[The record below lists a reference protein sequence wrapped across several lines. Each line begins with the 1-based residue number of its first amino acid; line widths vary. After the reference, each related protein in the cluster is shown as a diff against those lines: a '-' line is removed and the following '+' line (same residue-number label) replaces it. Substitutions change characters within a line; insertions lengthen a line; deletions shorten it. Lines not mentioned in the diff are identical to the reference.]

1 MPPNDSK
8 AGMALGVMASAL
20 PISLLSLACLLV
32 ACRPAPSDSGSFR
45 AGSSR
50 PESGPWF
57 EDITEQSGVR
67 FIQRAGTNYF
77 MPEQMGSGI
86 AVFDFDQ
93 DGRMDLLLLQHTDAT
108 TASEARHQL
117 YRQQPDGTF
126 LDVSSGSGLD
136 LRSRA
141 MGVAAGDLN
150 NDGLPDL
157 VIAEYLGSKVFQN
170 LGQGRFQDVTR
181 ESGVDNPFWAATAS
195 LMDYNRDGRLD
206 LVIGNYLDLD
216 PTQLCRDSRGQR
228 DFCSPSSF
236 GPLPTR
242 LWRNTTVKAG
252 APIRFSDE
260 SERAGLLGA
269 RGAALGMVC
278 ADFDGDR
285 WPDIFCADDGRPN
298 RLFINRRDGTF
309 LEEAVPRG
317 LALNAMGQTAAN
329 MGTAYGDFDRDG
341 LADLFVTHLSD
352 ELHGLWRQ
360 ETRGLYAERLAT
372 TGLQQQAWR
381 GTGFG
386 TVAADFDWDGDLDL
400 ALVNGLVRHSLP
412 GQTPLQSGT
421 AAFWGRYAQRP
432 QLFMNLGR
440 GSFADRSSEHP
451 SFCGQAMVGRS
462 LASADLNQDGAMDLI
477 VSPVGGPVRI
487 YRGIKP
493 PTGHWLRL
501 RLLEPNSGSRDAIG
515 AEVSIRCS
523 QGSWIQVLQ
532 PATGYFSSHEP
543 TLHFGL
549 GAVASVESMEVIWAD
564 GSLESFPGSAADRT
578 LVLRRG
584 TGRTLPP
591 QLPAR

>member
-1 MPPNDSK
+1 
-8 AGMALGVMASAL
+8 MALGLMRATFTIV
-20 PISLLSLACLLV
+20 LLITGCFLV
-32 ACRPAPSDSGSFR
+32 GCRPSTPNSTTPKPSTS
-45 AGSSR
+45 
-50 PESGPWF
+50 PVESPPWF
-57 EDITEQSGVR
+57 QDITERSGVR

-93 DGRMDLLLLQHTDAT
+93 DGRMDLLLLQHTDPA
-108 TASEARHQL
+108 TASEAHHQL
-117 YRQQPDGTF
+117 YHQQPDGTF
-126 LDVSSGSGLD
+126 LDVSPGSGLE
-136 LRSRA
+136 LRGRA
-141 MGVAAGDLN
+141 MGIAAGDLN

-170 LGQGRFQDVTR
+170 LGKGKFKDITR
-181 ESGVDNPFWAATAS
+181 ESGVDNPFWATTVS
-195 LMDYNRDGRLD
+195 LLDDNRDGRLD

-236 GPLPTR
+236 GSLPTR
-242 LWRNTTVKAG
+242 LWRNHTTKPG
-252 APIRFSDE
+252 DPIRFVDE

-269 RGAALGMVC
+269 RGAALGLVC

-285 WPDIFCADDGRPN
+285 WADIFCADDGRPN
-298 RLFINRRDGTF
+298 RLFINQRNGTF

-329 MGTAYGDFDRDG
+329 MGTAYGDFDGDA

-360 ETRGLYAERLAT
+360 DPRGLYAEQLAT

-386 TVAADFDWDGDLDL
+386 TVAADFNWDGNVDL

-412 GQTPLQSGT
+412 GQAPVMPGT
-421 AAFWGRYAQRP
+421 EPFWARYAQRP
-432 QLFMNLGR
+432 QLFVNLGQGR
-440 GSFADRSSEHP
+440 FADRSTEQR
-451 SFCGQAMVGRS
+451 SFCSQAMVGRV
-462 LASADLNQDGAMDLI
+462 LATGDLNQDGAIDLI

-487 YRGIKP
+487 FQGLR
-493 PTGHWLRL
+493 PTQGHWLKL
-501 RLLEPNSGSRDAIG
+501 RLLEPSFGSRDAIG
-515 AEVSIRCS
+515 AEVSIRS
-523 QGSWIQVLQ
+523 PQRTWVQVLQ

-549 GAVASVESMEVIWAD
+549 GAVASVVSIEVTWAD
-564 GSLESFPGSAADRT
+564 GSAESFPGSAADQT
-578 LVLRRG
+578 VILRHG
-584 TGRTLPP
+584 TGRTMQP
-591 QLPAR
+591 QFPAR